1 MEVIET
7 TAEIPDTINGIT
19 RVKLFIIFSN
29 NIFTNIISNLERG
42 ESMDKLDSIIKK
54 LQTIENLEKNKDILL
69 ESSAELISLFNHQSC
84 Q

>member
-1 MEVIET
+1 MTV
-7 TAEIPDTINGIT
+7 PH
-19 RVKLFIIFSN
+19 VFIL
-29 NIFTNIISNLERG
+29 IIANLERG

-54 LQTIENLEKNKDILL
+54 LQTIENLEKTKDILL